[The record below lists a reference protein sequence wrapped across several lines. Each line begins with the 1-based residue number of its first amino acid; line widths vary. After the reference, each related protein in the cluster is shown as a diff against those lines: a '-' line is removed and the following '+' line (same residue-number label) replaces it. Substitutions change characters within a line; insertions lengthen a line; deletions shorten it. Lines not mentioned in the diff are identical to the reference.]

1 MNPPDQRSS
10 AQLKQALHELQV
22 HKIELEMQN
31 EELRRVQVELG
42 RSQARY
48 FDLYDLAPVCYCTV
62 SPQGLIVE
70 SNLALASL
78 LGIARG
84 TLVKQLFSRFI
95 LDEDQAIYYQHRQL
109 LFATG
114 EQQVLELRLVHGLLS
129 HWVRLVMVVARD
141 DDGGPV
147 CRMAVTDI
155 SDLKAQQQQLI
166 ESAKQIEDLYE
177 HAPCG
182 YHSLGPDGTYLRINA
197 TELEWLGCK
206 KEEVIGKLSPADFL
220 PPASK
225 EIFKRR
231 FPSYVKSTRAENL
244 ETEMVAKDGTLRNII
259 VNSTP
264 VRDAEGN
271 FVMTRTVLHDI
282 TAIKKSEESLRN
294 TYRELQAIFDT
305 TPVGIAVLCNRVMLR
320 CNRKLEEIFGYG
332 PGEMD
337 GKPAR
342 VWYPDEAAYILVG
355 NESYSVVANG
365 ETYVGERQLVRKDGS
380 LFWGRLIG
388 RALDRDDPVKGMLA
402 IVQDITDER
411 ENLEALNIAKEKA
424 EAAVRA
430 KSNFLANMSHEIR
443 TPMNSIIGFTGLLLD
458 TELNPYQRDF
468 LVKTQTASKSLL
480 SLLNDILDYS
490 KIEAGHLH
498 LESAVFRLSDVIRNV
513 ANLFALKLEEN
524 GLNWITEMDPGLP
537 EYLLGDSLR
546 LGQVLNNLVGNAVK
560 FTQAGEIRLKVER
573 IFTPEGNAGE
583 LSTLTNQIVGRQ
595 PFAAETNRMPNRH
608 RDADLLLNSTA
619 SRVGDSDEKSA
630 APNPF
635 IALRFS
641 VSDTGIGI
649 EPEHVAQLFT
659 PFSQADTSITR
670 RFGGSGLGLS
680 ITKCLVE
687 LMGGDISVASTV
699 DMGSTFTFTV
709 VFQSACQDVGQGF
722 AGALSVGGVG
732 GTRHYADRSSPIHGA
747 EILLVEDNRF
757 NQILAKRLLENMQLK
772 VTVAEDGAEA
782 VAWVRRKKFAAV
794 LMDLQMPVMDGFE
807 AVRQIRGMPEGEN
820 LPIIAMT
827 ASAMMQDKLACL
839 DAGMNDHLAKP
850 IEPKMLVTCLLD
862 WIEPRHPVDI
872 TPSHPEA
879 TVNLSSPPESASVD
893 RRRLEPL
900 LNELERLLS
909 GNFLK
914 AKNVA
919 EQVNALL
926 AETELY
932 SAFQK
937 VRVMTLK
944 MLFDDALRALKIFE
958 EKMGATQL

>member
-31 EELRRVQVELG
+31 EELRRVQ
-42 RSQARY
+42 A
-48 FDLYDLAPVCYCTV
+48 
-62 SPQGLIVE
+62 
-70 SNLALASL
+70 
-78 LGIARG
+78 
-84 TLVKQLFSRFI
+84 
-95 LDEDQAIYYQHRQL
+95 
-109 LFATG
+109 
-114 EQQVLELRLVHGLLS
+114 
-129 HWVRLVMVVARD
+129 
-141 DDGGPV
+141 
-147 CRMAVTDI
+147 
-155 SDLKAQQQQLI
+155 DLKAQQQQQQLI

-197 TELEWLGCK
+197 TELEWLGCQ

-244 ETEMVAKDGTLRNII
+244 ETEMVAKDGTLRHII

-271 FVMTRTVLHDI
+271 FVMTRTVMHDI

-305 TPVGIAVLCNRVMLR
+305 TPVGIAVLCNRIMLR

-332 PGEMD
+332 PGDMD

-342 VWYPDEAAYILVG
+342 VWYPDEATYILVG
-355 NESYSVVANG
+355 NESYSIVAHG
-365 ETYVGERQLVRKDGS
+365 ETYVGEWQLVRKDGS

-573 IFTPEGNAGE
+573 IFTPEGNTDE
-583 LSTLTNQIVGRQ
+583 FSRHTGRDCRY
-595 PFAAETNRMPNRH
+595 PEH
-608 RDADLLLNSTA
+608 REVNLVCPPWQLGSGNPCRNDEENLNSTVL
-619 SRVGDSDEKSA
+619 RVWGEDSDEKSP

-649 EPEHVAQLFT
+649 APEHVAQLFT

-709 VFQSACQDVGQGF
+709 IFQSAGQNVGQGF
-722 AGALSVGGVG
+722 AGAVSVGGVG
-732 GTRHYADRSSPIHGA
+732 GTKHYADRSAPIHGA

-757 NQILAKRLLENMQLK
+757 NQILAKKLLENMQLK

-782 VAWVRRKKFAAV
+782 VAWVGRKKFAVV

-827 ASAMMQDKLACL
+827 ASAMMQDRLACL

-850 IEPKMLVTCLLD
+850 IDPNLLVRRLLD

-872 TPSHPEA
+872 TPSHPEV
-879 TVNLSSPPESASVD
+879 TVNLSSSPILAKVD
-893 RRRLEPL
+893 RRQLKSL
-900 LNELERLLS
+900 LIELERLLS